1 MILLLETATERCSIA
16 LWDGHAIRDTAVAD
30 AEFSHA
36 SQLTVLIEAMM
47 QRQQMALAAL
57 QAVAVSYG
65 PGSYTGLRIG
75 LSTAKGIC
83 FALDLPLIVIDTLQA
98 LATGARARFPEADYI
113 VPMIDARRMEVYTA
127 AYDVVGRAVL
137 PTQAMIVEEGAF
149 AEWIDSGKRLAFVG
163 NGAMKCAPVIGAT
176 RATFAEMAC
185 DASYLAGLAQA
196 AFDAGQFADV
206 AYVEPAYLKSPNITK
221 PKSKLVP

>member
-1 MILLLETATERCSIA
+1 MILLLETATDRCSVA
-16 LWDGHAIRDTAVAD
+16 LWDGQAIRDTAVAD
-30 AEFSHA
+30 TAFSHA
-36 SQLTVLIEAMM
+36 SQLTVLIEALM
-47 QRQQMALAAL
+47 QRQQMALTAL

-83 FALDLPLIVIDTLQA
+83 FALDCPLIVIDTLQA
-98 LATGARARFPEADYI
+98 LAAGGRTRYPEVDYI

-127 AYDVVGRAVL
+127 AYDTQGKAVL

-149 AEWIDSGKRLAFVG
+149 AEWLDAGKRLAFVG
-163 NGAMKCAPVIGAT
+163 NGAMKCAPVIVAE
-176 RATFAEMAC
+176 RATFVEMDC
-185 DASYLAGLAQA
+185 DATYLAGLAQA
-196 AFDAGQFADV
+196 AYEAQAFADV

-221 PKSKLVP
+221 PKSKLKI